1 YLLYF
6 VPASAAA
13 STNFTIDDTFGD
25 SATGLSPTY
34 STNWNVGQTCSGCAV
49 VPDASKTF
57 MGTWHD
63 TTTNSPMKPAPH
75 QVNLTFQGTAI
86 WVYCILA
93 NYDKEGLTTFTNASF
108 ELDGTP
114 DVTYFHQ
121 PDGATDDFEYNVT
134 VYSKTGL
141 SNAKHTLVMT
151 AEQGTSPSLLLFDW
165 ALYT

>member
-1 YLLYF
+1 MLPLQILLSLSALHYLLYF

-75 QVNLTFQGTAI
+75 QVNLTFQGMSGARP
-86 WVYCILA
+86 
-93 NYDKEGLTTFTNASF
+93 SF
-108 ELDGTP
+108 R
-114 DVTYFHQ
+114 
-121 PDGATDDFEYNVT
+121 
-134 VYSKTGL
+134 
-141 SNAKHTLVMT
+141 
-151 AEQGTSPSLLLFDW
+151 
-165 ALYT
+165 